1 MAPKK
6 RGLGKGVNALF
17 ADHEPIE
24 APKPQPQVIPDGEA
38 VVELKMMDIE
48 PNSAQPRKDFDE
60 VALAEL
66 ANSIREHGVLTPILV
81 QKSDNGFYKIIAGE
95 RRWRA
100 SKIAG
105 QKTIPAI
112 IKDFDEI
119 KIHEVALIENL
130 QRRDLN
136 PVEEA
141 LGYRQLMDDY
151 KLTQEKISQRLG
163 KSRSTIANAIRLL
176 SLDKQVLD
184 LLAKGDI
191 STGHAKVLAGIDD
204 KSVQTNLAQQVTKD
218 GLSVRELENLIKS
231 LNKKPTKPKKQDIN
245 LKLAFETIEKRIA
258 DSLATKV
265 KISNSNGKGKITIDY
280 YSTEDLERITKL
292 LENNGK

>member
-1 MAPKK
+1 MATKK

-24 APKPQPQVIPDGEA
+24 APKPQPQAIPDGEA